1 MSGPLRRGVLTALL
15 PALVSVS
22 SLAQQRDSPQ
32 LALAL
37 DPIAA
42 IIEKFR
48 TYSVVGLGEPHGNEQ
63 AHAFR
68 LALIRDARFAR
79 TVNDIVVEFGAAQH
93 QSLIDRFVRG
103 DDVSDRSL
111 RQVWQDT
118 TQGHTV
124 WDVPIYEGF
133 FRAVRTVNISLPR
146 ERQLRVLLGDP
157 PTDWDNVRTWDDVA
171 RPMADYNRDRHVAAV
186 IQRDVLAKQR
196 RALIIY
202 GDGHLWRKAPFPTL
216 MSLLEHGGKMKAF
229 TVASSNMADMQSV
242 QADVVSWR
250 VPSLAIVR
258 GTPLG
263 ESGFGLYYPLPGDAA
278 QWRDVRLQDQFDAI
292 IYYGPR
298 SSLTSSKLA
307 PTLCLDSDYMRMR
320 LRRLTFLPPGAP
332 NLGER
337 LTQYCASVAPR

>member
-1 MSGPLRRGVLTALL
+1 MS
-15 PALVSVS
+15 SVV
-22 SLAQQRDSPQ
+22 QQPDSRQ
-32 LALAL
+32 RALAL

-42 IIEKFR
+42 IIEQFSTHR
-48 TYSVVGLGEPHGNEQ
+48 LIGLGEPHGNEQ

-68 LALIRDARFAR
+68 LALIRDPRFAR

-118 TQGHTV
+118 TQGHTA

-133 FRAVRTVNISLPR
+133 FRAVRIVNISLPR
-146 ERQLRVLLGDP
+146 DRQLRVLLGDP
-157 PTDWDNVRTWDDVA
+157 PTDWDNVRIWDDVA
-171 RPMADYNRDRHVAAV
+171 RPMADYNRDRHPAAV
-186 IQRDVLAKQR
+186 IEREVLAKQR

-216 MSLLEHGGKMKAF
+216 VNLLEQSGRLKAF

-242 QADVVSWR
+242 QADVLSWT
-250 VPSLAIVR
+250 VPSLAMVR

-263 ESGFGLYYPLPGDAA
+263 ESEFELYYPLPGDAA
-278 QWRDVRLQDQFDAI
+278 QWHGVRLEDQFDAI

-298 SSLTSSKLA
+298 ASLTSSKLA
-307 PTLCLDSDYMRMR
+307 PTLCVDSDYMQMR
-320 LRRLTFLPPGAP
+320 LRRMTFVPPGVP

-337 LTQYCASVAPR
+337 LKQYCASVAPK